1 MSGGWNERLDKHFA
15 ELRASREG
23 SGLPVF
29 ALEHGLSRKEF
40 SELSSY
46 LIGQLKNQARLA
58 PDWLAWVVYGA
69 ELGYDFDGQEYWSS
83 FEHRTP
89 GWRYGADRA
98 WLRNWYRKFHKEYQ
112 GFCPRG
118 AWAEWFSIIS
128 WPITH
133 AILPKDLQTQ
143 FARALFHL
151 RFKIAA
157 RLGDEPVEIGR
168 LIAFHSEGSSRFR
181 NFLQQEELVGRI
193 ALALLG
199 GPQVSPQGA
208 ILQLTLS
215 RIVQDLEKGQ
225 SARAW
230 LRDAR
235 KVFENAQIKGVGKIG
250 VQTTVAGT
258 SGEAYKAQIRL
269 RPSLYFQRTEEQNW
283 LLLAEFPSYRPLG
296 ELSPNINQ
304 FLRSTRCQ
312 VSGAEGF
319 LPAGWLISQG
329 QRRVLG
335 KWPDPAIPLISFEKP
350 NQAIE
355 KLLQSDARLF
365 SEPPWLFEIGPDGRA
380 WEVQSKRVRPERH
393 YLLVT
398 DDDRIDVPFSKRAV
412 SQSAG
417 IALRE
422 INMPAKISTDDFKRL
437 RDAGLQVARTIS
449 IWPAGLPPRRWDGE
463 GSAEWYLGETPCIGV
478 SSDHEVETMTVALDG
493 LHLRALKDLGAG
505 QQIFLSMPDLA
516 SGSHLLRVDAQVV
529 DAEGLHI
536 SSTASIELQITAPS
550 EWNIGTTNFLGIVPA
565 IEPFQ
570 PSLDDFWEGRIVLS
584 LLGPAG
590 YSAKIYIELLD
601 AGNSALGTEL
611 VTEASL
617 PYRPDIWQR
626 QSTQFIKRWTTP
638 WAYLSASSGNL
649 VVSSDD
655 LGTIRIPLLRDV
667 RPVRLIWHSTEKA
680 TQVRLI
686 DDDHGADIV
695 SVAYYPFGSPCRDL
709 PITPEEL
716 KIGFEPPA
724 PGGLFVLQHGAHKE
738 SLAVSMPQIASFSEL
753 APDPDSD
760 DFPSGESAL
769 DETREHLLRWGS
781 AKIAGPLAELRRGHI
796 VHRLE
801 QHFFKLLCGSQ
812 WWEAERQFETS
823 GKTYED
829 LKLFAS
835 KTGTSAS
842 FSVLLSRE
850 IGKLQ
855 ALNEA
860 DRADQFINMAAR
872 YEIADSV
879 TCRAALAVGRRAD
892 GLLQLDEH
900 ALNALSNLG
909 KQIRPI
915 LRAVRFMSCAQATD
929 AIDGTKRIAP

>member
-15 ELRASREG
+15 ELRANREG

-40 SELSSY
+40 SELSGY
-46 LIGQLKNQARLA
+46 LIGQLKNHARLA

-98 WLRNWYRKFHKEYQ
+98 WLRDWYRKFHQQYQ
-112 GFCPRG
+112 GFRPRG

-143 FARALFHL
+143 LARALFYL
-151 RFKIAA
+151 RFRVAA

-168 LIAFHSEGSSRFR
+168 LIAFHSDGSSRFR

-208 ILQLTLS
+208 IAEFTLS

-225 SARAW
+225 SAKAW

-235 KVFENAQIKGVGKIG
+235 KIFEEAQIKGVGKFG
-250 VQTTVAGT
+250 VPVTVAGT
-258 SGEAYKAQIRL
+258 SGQARQSRIRL
-269 RPSLYFQRTEEQNW
+269 RPSLYFQRTEDKNW

-296 ELSPNINQ
+296 ELSPNIDR

-312 VSGAEGF
+312 VSGAEGY

-335 KWPDPAIPLISFEKP
+335 NWPDPARPLISFEKP
-350 NQAIE
+350 NQTIE

-365 SEPPWLFEIGPDGRA
+365 SGSPWLFEIGPDGRA

-412 SQSAG
+412 YQSAG

-437 RDAGLQVARTIS
+437 RGAGLQVARTIS

-463 GSAEWYLGETPCIGV
+463 GSAEWYLGETPCIGI
-478 SSDHEVETMTVALDG
+478 SSDHEVGTMTVALDG
-493 LHLRALKDLGAG
+493 SHVRTLKDLGAG

-516 SGSHLLRVDAQVV
+516 PGSHLLRVDAQVV
-529 DAEGLHI
+529 DAEGHHI
-536 SSTASIELQITAPS
+536 SSTASIELQITAPA

-570 PSLDDFWEGRIVLS
+570 PSLDDFWEGRIALG

-601 AGNSALGTEL
+601 AGNSDLGTEL

-649 VVSSDD
+649 VVASDD
-655 LGTIRIPLLRDV
+655 LGTFRIPLLRDV
-667 RPVRLIWHSTEKA
+667 RPVRLIWHSTQKA

-695 SVAYYPFGSPCRDL
+695 SVAYYPFGSPCRAL

-724 PGGLFVLQHGAHKE
+724 PGGLFVLQHGAHIE
-738 SLAVSMPQIASFSEL
+738 SVAVSMPQIASLSEL
-753 APDPDSD
+753 APDPDGD
-760 DFPSGESAL
+760 DFPSGKSAL
-769 DETREHLLRWGS
+769 DETRKHLLRWGS

-823 GKTYED
+823 EKTYED

-850 IGKLQ
+850 IRKLQ
-855 ALNEA
+855 ALNEE

-872 YEIADSV
+872 YGIADSV

-929 AIDGTKRIAP
+929 AIDDIERMAP